1 MDYVYNSTH
10 SSSRN
15 SRGAIKTKDKSFAHT
30 CYALGGEEVGNGLL
44 CRVAVDI
51 SRNASGQFDLCKDL

>member
-10 SSSRN
+10 SSRN